1 MRRTHSPK
9 PERRRA
15 RIGRAEVAYQTLG
28 AGPALILL
36 HGLSGSSRWWR
47 YNVGPLAERFQVF
60 VIDLIGFGASRGQR
74 FVLREAAALVGE
86 WMQQTGLARASLIG
100 HSMGGHIA
108 AELAAH
114 EPARVERL
122 VLVDAP
128 VLPFGYGYG
137 YHALGMLRELRQL
150 RLNFLPVLVADG
162 LRAGPATLWRAAG
175 ELLRADLRPQLERIA
190 APTLLVWG
198 GRDALVPL
206 ALGRALCDALPQAG
220 LVVLA
225 GAGHN
230 AMWDCPAAFNREV
243 LSFLAGGD
251 AAPGLREIA
260 CV

>member
-1 MRRTHSPK
+1 MRPG
-9 PERRRA
+9 A
-15 RIGRAEVAYQTLG
+15 RAEWRYAQIGSAEIAYQVLG
-28 AGPALILL
+28 AGPALVLL

-47 YNVGPLAERFQVF
+47 YNAGPLAERFQVH

-74 FVLREAAALVGE
+74 FVLREAAALVGA
-86 WMQQTGLARASLIG
+86 WMQQIGLARASLVG

-108 AELAAH
+108 AELAAR
-114 EPARVERL
+114 EPGCVERL

-137 YHALGMLRELRQL
+137 RHALGMLRELRQL
-150 RLNFLPVLVADG
+150 RANFLPVLVADG

-175 ELLRADLRPQLERIA
+175 ELLRADLRPQIERIA

-198 GRDALVPL
+198 ARDALVPL
-206 ALGRALCDALPQAG
+206 ALGQALCEALPQAG
-220 LVVLA
+220 LLVLA

-243 LSFLAGGD
+243 LAFLAGGD
-251 AAPGLREIA
+251 LTLGQREIT
-260 CV
+260 CG